1 MQDRFEL
8 SVRRL
13 GLEDP
18 DALRSRN
25 GARAESEPMLWDFRG
40 ITACARQAAERVA
53 DYPLSAPNV
62 SPRTMCFCTSMARMS
77 TGSVMIVAAAVSPP
91 QLISS

>member
-18 DALRSRN
+18 DALRSRK
-25 GARAESEPMLWDFRG
+25 S
-40 ITACARQAAERVA
+40 AA
-53 DYPLSAPNV
+53 
-62 SPRTMCFCTSMARMS
+62 
-77 TGSVMIVAAAVSPP
+77 VAADIEVLVETSA
-91 QLISS
+91 SSRT